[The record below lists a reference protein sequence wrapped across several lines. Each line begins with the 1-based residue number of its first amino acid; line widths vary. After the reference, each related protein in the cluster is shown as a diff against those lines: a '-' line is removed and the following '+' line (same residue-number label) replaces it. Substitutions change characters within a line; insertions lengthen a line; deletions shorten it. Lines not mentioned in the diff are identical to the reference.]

1 MSARSTYLLVDN
13 SFYIEQQ
20 NESLLSRISFF
31 VYNYLINPVV
41 FNRTNKVSLIK
52 YPQSVTD
59 VDHQPLDWY
68 RITAFMA
75 SLRESSEI
83 GNDGAVDLMSTVTDI
98 LQSVSFSAKKLKS
111 CDIIVVSAFDSKYDW
126 DVYESKMK
134 HVIESNDNIN
144 LILIDTMMDASEN
157 DNYFKNLDIIN
168 NSIISANINNVQNFV
183 YTLQDAIASHTKVS
197 YLTPKFKKPV
207 EIYSYKLQILGLP
220 DLEFNIS
227 AYPFVKRSSMSD
239 YMTSTKID
247 AKHHEKLKYK
257 YVSYYEEY
265 NNDKNKPDE
274 KETKEISNPSF
285 IIEGYK
291 FGTSSF
297 LVTDLPNNVFNL
309 NSLKSMTI
317 TSFVPVSSI
326 APWYL
331 NPDSLVIFPSGK
343 DVKNNK
349 EAGRLDKDVAM
360 YSELWYSMVRLKVAA
375 TVRYVK
381 KNGADV
387 KYGLLYPQG
396 FVDSYAESTGAVDY
410 GCFIFVQTIFKDDEK
425 LVNLPDLLKMKMKD
439 PKVETEMDD
448 LVDSFCIDRGESRIE
463 SRTVSM
469 NNTPINDVFYNLRED
484 ILEKDEIDEEEEHAE
499 ESHNNQNGENVEEK
513 TGEEKAENTENE
525 LNTKKNDILTNTITH
540 AIRKYNNP
548 LMSIERLI
556 YLLSYFVVTNHLEK
570 GGDNA
575 MSLYDMYEEQGI
587 PDGIIK
593 KWLATAEQGVFRPTD
608 LNEMYK

>member
-1 MSARSTYLLVDN
+1 MSARSTHLLVDN
-13 SFYIEQQ
+13 SVQIEQDH
-20 NESLLSRISFF
+20 ESLLSRISFF

-41 FNRTNKVSLIK
+41 FNRSNKVSLIK

-59 VDHQPLDWY
+59 VDHKPLDWY
-68 RITAFMA
+68 RVTEFISTLKK
-75 SLRESSEI
+75 STEI
-83 GNDGAVDLMSTVTDI
+83 GNDGVVDLMSVVTDI
-98 LQSVSFSAKKLKS
+98 LQSLSFGAKKLKS
-111 CDIIVVSAFDSKYDW
+111 CDILVVSAFDSKYDW

-144 LILIDTMMDASEN
+144 LIIIDTMVNPSEN
-157 DNYFKNLDIIN
+157 GNHFKNLEIIN
-168 NSIISANINNVQNFV
+168 NSIISANMNNVQNFV

-197 YLTPKFKKPV
+197 YLTPKFRKPV
-207 EIYSYKLQILGLP
+207 EIYSYKLQILGLS
-220 DLEFNIS
+220 DLEFNVS
-227 AYPFVKRSSMSD
+227 AYPFVKRSSMAD

-265 NNDKNKPDE
+265 SNDKNKPDE
-274 KETKEISNPSF
+274 KETKEINNPSF

-297 LVTDLPNNVFNL
+297 LVTDLPNDVFNL

-331 NPDSLVIFPSGK
+331 NPDSLVIFPSSK

-349 EAGRLDKDVAM
+349 EAGRLDKDLAM
-360 YSELWYSMVRLKVAA
+360 YSELWYSMVRLKVAG

-396 FVDSYAESTGAVDY
+396 FVDSYAESTGAVDF

-425 LVNLPDLLKMKMKD
+425 LVNLPDLFKMKMKD
-439 PKVETEMDD
+439 PKMEAEIDD
-448 LVDSFCIDRGESRIE
+448 LVDSFCIDKGEPRIE
-463 SRTVSM
+463 ARTVSM

-484 ILEKDEIDEEEEHAE
+484 ILETDEIDEEEEE
-499 ESHNNQNGENVEEK
+499 EEYDDANAGGDVEEK
-513 TGEEKAENTENE
+513 TSEQKTGNTENE
-525 LNTKKNDILTNTITH
+525 PNIKKNDILTNTLTH

-556 YLLSYFVVTNHLEK
+556 YLLSYFVATKHLEK
-570 GGDNA
+570 GGDDSV
-575 MSLYDMYEEQGI
+575 SLYDMYEEQGI

-593 KWLATAEQGVFRPTD
+593 KWLDTAEQGVFRPTD